1 MRDRSAVGLYGE
13 NIMKIAV
20 IGYSG
25 AGKSTL
31 AGMLGEKY
39 ALPVLH
45 LDRLNYSPGWVERP
59 KEAGAA
65 EVGEFLDANPS
76 GWVIDGNYSRW
87 HYERRMEEAD
97 RIILLDYNRIFCFFS
112 ALGRYRKYKNRT
124 RPDMADGCDE
134 KFDLDFAL
142 WILWKGHGR
151 KQRDRHDMLEKKYG
165 DKFIR
170 IRSRRRLNKMLRE
183 GRI

>member
-1 MRDRSAVGLYGE
+1 MLDRSAVGLYGE

-39 ALPVLH
+39 SLPVLH

-65 EVGEFLDANPS
+65 EVGKFLDANPS

-97 RIILLDYNRIFCFFS
+97 RSILLD
-112 ALGRYRKYKNRT
+112 
-124 RPDMADGCDE
+124 
-134 KFDLDFAL
+134 
-142 WILWKGHGR
+142 
-151 KQRDRHDMLEKKYG
+151 
-165 DKFIR
+165 FIQ
-170 IRSRRRLNKMLRE
+170 SRLNAARTGLRIMVIDEFPMNE
-183 GRI
+183 GGKVLYSRLQEIAGKD